1 MKLHAIVMAMPRQ
14 VVKMTKLEQM
24 LKYVSE
30 HNDFYKKRIKEYGI
44 SNPLDITQWPVLTR
58 EELQENRYN
67 MFSEGY
73 KSKYFNQQLRRQSS
87 SGSSG
92 IPVNVYWDYKD
103 WYASNMSLWRKRWEW
118 YKIKPSD
125 RCVRFSL
132 NSFNIKYNDENVYY
146 SNEYSNILSF
156 NISLVQDDN
165 RYNNIIDLINEFD
178 PKWIQIQPFIL
189 NKLIQTYKKFNR
201 SIPKSLMYVESV
213 GEILP
218 SDLRRRTTEF
228 FGKPLANLYGSEE
241 MNGIA
246 YENQNQCMHILS
258 DNVYIEVMK
267 KEGIDYFGKGESII
281 TNLNNF
287 AMPLIR
293 YNQKDQLSIKMLP
306 EQEQLYP
313 LTNIPIVELIS
324 GRSYE
329 SIIIFEQEISQLLL
343 VDIISEVNN
352 VFYDCITAF
361 YYVFYKSK
369 NTLECRIATDKK
381 HFPLF
386 PNLKNA
392 IENCFFEKVFSN
404 NALFNFI
411 VIMDTKKQS
420 KHTKNCIIEIVE

>member
-1 MKLHAIVMAMPRQ
+1 
-14 VVKMTKLEQM
+14 
-24 LKYVSE
+24 
-30 HNDFYKKRIKEYGI
+30 
-44 SNPLDITQWPVLTR
+44 
-58 EELQENRYN
+58 
-67 MFSEGY
+67 
-73 KSKYFNQQLRRQSS
+73 
-87 SGSSG
+87 
-92 IPVNVYWDYKD
+92 
-103 WYASNMSLWRKRWEW
+103 
-118 YKIKPSD
+118 
-125 RCVRFSL
+125 
-132 NSFNIKYNDENVYY
+132 
-146 SNEYSNILSF
+146 
-156 NISLVQDDN
+156 
-165 RYNNIIDLINEFD
+165 
-178 PKWIQIQPFIL
+178 
-189 NKLIQTYKKFNR
+189 
-201 SIPKSLMYVESV
+201 
-213 GEILP
+213 
-218 SDLRRRTTEF
+218 
-228 FGKPLANLYGSEE
+228 
-241 MNGIA
+241 
-246 YENQNQCMHILS
+246 
-258 DNVYIEVMK
+258 
-267 KEGIDYFGKGESII
+267 
-281 TNLNNF
+281 
-287 AMPLIR
+287 MPLIR

-313 LTNIPIVELIS
+313 LTNIPIVELIN